1 MSNRASY
8 DKDIFNAIDILR
20 SYGFNGQQGL
30 DRRSVQSHKD
40 QESPGQLQKQIPTL
54 CITLC
59 RK

>member
-20 SYGFNGQQGL
+20 SYGFNGQQEL
-30 DRRSVQSHKD
+30 IDV
-40 QESPGQLQKQIPTL
+40 L
-54 CITLC
+54 CRVTKTKKALASTEADITLC